1 MGELIQC
8 GEQGMEGVIRFSKY
22 FVEKHGVS
30 VDESSRTFYVQL
42 KPLRKILSSISTIF
56 FTDL

>member
-1 MGELIQC
+1 MGELIQR

-42 KPLRKILSSISTIF
+42 KPSA
-56 FTDL
+56 